1 MHVRKPLV
9 PTVVTALIINLI
21 VVTVPATA
29 GATAGFT
36 RQISAAGTTTMRSTA
51 EGSSAAF
58 EDPEFRGS
66 PEGAED
72 GEDAVNRSES
82 VPVAPTV
89 SLPGG
94 AKKAKSNPALVLDFE
109 GLNHRNQRL
118 ANGGNQFSLEPPDQG
133 LCVGNG
139 FVLETINDVLRV
151 YNTAGGAVTGVVDQ
165 NTFYGYP
172 AAINRTPGAVN
183 PFGPFVTDP
192 ECIFDVATQRWF
204 HTVLTLDVNPA
215 NGAFLGPNH
224 IDIAVSQTA
233 NPTGSWNIWR
243 LPVQNDGSQGTPNHG
258 CTNPGPPP
266 GLGPC
271 IGDYPHIGL
280 DAYGFYITTNEYSF
294 FGPEFKSANIY
305 AISKAALVAGAS
317 TITVTQ
323 FDTVGLDSGQP
334 GFTLRP
340 SMTPGTA
347 YELGA
352 GGTEYFMSSN
362 AAEEASGNP
371 TGTSDDLL
379 VWALTNTSSLASATP
394 ALSLTHTTL
403 AVGTYSVPPKSNQ
416 RAGDFPL
423 GECINDITLPTPF
436 GPGCW
441 QFFFVQEPA
450 HDEVISTPDSGDS
463 RMMQVTFANGKLWGA
478 LDTGLTLEGTPQAG
492 IEWFIVKPTIS
503 AAGISATV
511 QKSGYVGVAGNN
523 VTYPAIGVT
532 TSGRGAMVFT
542 LLGNDQFPSAAFAP
556 IDAQAGVGE
565 ITVIEAGAGP
575 ADGFTSYKAF
585 VGNPP
590 RTRWGDYSAAA
601 TDGNSIWLA
610 TEYIQST
617 CTFEQFAAGFAFN
630 CGGTRTSLG
639 NWSTRIAKVVP

>member
-1 MHVRKPLV
+1 MHPRKPLV
-9 PTVVTALIINLI
+9 PTVVTALMLNLL
-21 VVTVPATA
+21 VVTAPATT

-36 RQISAAGTTTMRSTA
+36 RQISAAGTTTMRSGP

-66 PEGAED
+66 PGEGAAEGD
-72 GEDAVNRSES
+72 DAVNRSQS
-82 VPVAPTV
+82 APAAPAV
-89 SLPGG
+89 SLTAG
-94 AKKAKSNPALVLDFE
+94 AKKAKSNPVLVLDFE

-118 ANGGNQFSLEPPDQG
+118 ANNGNQFSLEPPDQG

-139 FVLETINDVLRV
+139 YVLETVNDVLRV
-151 YNTAGGAVTGVVDQ
+151 YNTTGSAVTGVVDQ
-165 NTFYGYP
+165 NTFYGYAP
-172 AAINRTPGAVN
+172 ALTRPAGP
-183 PFGPFVTDP
+183 PFGPFITDP
-192 ECIFDVATQRWF
+192 ECMFDAATHRWF

-215 NGAFLGPNH
+215 TGAFLGSNH

-233 NPTGSWNIWR
+233 DPTGMWNIWH
-243 LPVQNDGSQGTPNHG
+243 LPAQNDGTQGTPNHH
-258 CTNPGPPP
+258 CSNPGSAS
-266 GLGPC
+266 GEGPC
-271 IGDYPHIGL
+271 IGDYPHIGI

-323 FDTVGLDSGQP
+323 FETTGLDNGKP

-347 YELGA
+347 FELGA

-371 TGTSDDLL
+371 TGTSDELL
-379 VWALTNTSSLASATP
+379 VWALTNTSSLATTP
-394 ALSLTHTTL
+394 ALSLSHTTL
-403 AVGTYSVPPKSNQ
+403 TVGSYSVPPKSNQ
-416 RAGDFPL
+416 KVGDFPL
-423 GECINDITLPTPF
+423 GQCINDRTMATPF

-441 QFFFVQEPA
+441 QFFFVAEPA

-478 LDTGLTLEGTPQAG
+478 LDTGVAFGTETQAG
-492 IEWFIVKPTIS
+492 IEWFIVKPTTAVS
-503 AAGISATV
+503 GVTASL
-511 QKSGYVGVAGNN
+511 QKSGYLGVENN
-523 VTYPAIGVT
+523 NLTYPAIGVT
-532 TSGRGAMVFT
+532 NSGRGAMVFT
-542 LLGNDQFPSAAFAP
+542 LLGENNFPSAAFAP
-556 IDAQAGVGE
+556 IDGQAGVGA

-575 ADGFTSYKAF
+575 TDGFTSYKAF
-585 VGNPP
+585 VGSPP

-610 TEYIQST
+610 TEYIRSS
-617 CTFEQFAAGFAFN
+617 CTLAQFAEGFAFN
-630 CGGTRTSLG
+630 GGLTRTSLG
-639 NWSTRIAKVVP
+639 NWSTRVAKVAL